1 MGRDLENKNKWYK
14 KTYEKFGADLEK
26 EYSQK
31 LKKAIKE
38 DKNYASIADWIRV
51 QGDKYLEK
59 VKKARLE
66 IDLI

>member
-1 MGRDLENKNKWYK
+1 MARDLENKKEWYK
-14 KTYEKFGADLEK
+14 KKYEKFGADLDK

-38 DKNYASIADWIRV
+38 DKNYESIAEWIRV

-59 VKKARLE
+59 K
-66 IDLI
+66 